1 MTLIQKW
8 NKANDDVLREYVKD
22 KPELAEKM
30 KKVFKNTQP
39 LLRGKCTEEVEEHV
53 LRDGGEHGVEIHVK
67 DDHVFTIEDM
77 EYLIE
82 ISDEVRLFENDKVRI
97 IVK

>member
-1 MTLIQKW
+1 MLEAHIEQHLTPFK
-8 NKANDDVLREYVKD
+8 NM
-22 KPELAEKM
+22 AEKM

>member
-1 MTLIQKW
+1 MKR
-8 NKANDDVLREYVKD
+8 LRK
-22 KPELAEKM
+22 
-30 KKVFKNTQP
+30 
-39 LLRGKCTEEVEEHV
+39 HV

-67 DDHVFTIEDM
+67 GDHVFTIEDM